1 MINKIPQE
9 HPLYKYRI
17 LFNGYNPV
25 NEISKRSAFWPSQV
39 NVFDKKMVYYDD
51 YYGRFYTGE
60 LLNKVAM
67 VYGSTL
73 NDYNHGAEIS
83 LQKVDSLRVPYRQI
97 PVYKANNLK
106 EIINAVK
113 QMKRYSPAYTFLY
126 RGQGRIYTLERN
138 EIERRM
144 LFGYDESLK
153 EPSFLPSF
161 LRQNLDYHKI
171 VSAWHNTC
179 SLLLEG
185 LHETHKDELA
195 GYRHFE
201 KFHLLALGLAQHYG
215 LPSVGLDLTDDIRV
229 ALWFAIYKAT
239 YSNQDH
245 VKAELVKDDEAEP
258 TIFVFRCSPNS
269 IFRYSDILKNLGA
282 HRPQNQ
288 RAFFNHC
295 GWGLAKNQLALDLA
309 CAFRVDASFAEELPD
324 GFIDYLFPEQKDD
337 EVLRAFIRIKN
348 IYKGTELGTL
358 LEGIY
363 I

>member
-1 MINKIPQE
+1 MINIIPQE

-17 LFNGYNPV
+17 LFNGYNPI
-25 NEISKRSAFWPSQV
+25 NEISARSVFLPSQV
-39 NVFDKKMVYYDD
+39 NIFDEKKVYYDD
-51 YYGRFYTGE
+51 YYGRFFTGNY
-60 LLNKVAM
+60 LNKVTM
-67 VYGSTL
+67 VYGGAL
-73 NDYNHGAEIS
+73 KDYNHGAKIS

-106 EIINAVK
+106 EVINAVE
-113 QMKRYSPAYTFLY
+113 QMKLYSPDYTFLY
-126 RGQGRIYTLERN
+126 RGQGRIYTLEREVN
-138 EIERRM
+138 ERIM
-144 LFGYDESLK
+144 LFGCDESLK

-161 LRQNLDYHKI
+161 LRQNLDHQKV
-171 VSAWHNTC
+171 VSAWHNVC
-179 SLLLEG
+179 SLLFEELSEI
-185 LHETHKDELA
+185 HKDELA
-195 GYRHFE
+195 DYRHFE

-245 VKAELVKDDEAEP
+245 VKAKLVKNDEAEP

-269 IFRYSDILKNLGA
+269 IFRYLDIIKGIGA

-288 RAFFNHC
+288 RAYFNYC
-295 GWGLAKNQLALDLA
+295 GWGLAKNQLALDLV
-309 CAFRVDASFAEELPD
+309 CAFRVNASFAKELPD
-324 GFIDYLFPEQKDD
+324 EFVDHLFPEQKDD

-348 IYKGTELGTL
+348 IYKGTELGKM

-363 I
+363 L